1 MAPLLRPEDFYLK
14 AHRIIFRHML
24 GLGEAADLVTVRASL
39 IRAGEYQAVGG
50 RVYLGELLGSVAVAR
65 HARYYAGLVATEAKR
80 RKAIETAVQILKDSW
95 DPVCPAERIIPAAR
109 ERLDAARAGTADEA
123 KQFACH
129 SMADLEGMDL
139 TLDYIIHNAMVVG
152 SPGVGGGMFK
162 TLKTTTMLDLHV
174 SMEDIGRRWLG
185 HFPCIRKARSVYFSG
200 EGGLVFARE
209 SLRRICHSK
218 EIDLRD
224 VDGFF
229 ICDRVPSLDNAG
241 SLKTVADVLKDHG
254 AEFATFD
261 PFYLMLGAA
270 ADSASNVYAMGAML
284 GSLLRTCQDV
294 GVTPIILHHFKRS
307 GPIGQAP
314 NLADLSQAGC
324 AEFAGQ
330 WWLIG
335 RQRPYDAERPGEH
348 ELILSIG
355 SRAGF
360 ASKWALHVSEGTP
373 DSDGG
378 RYWRPELAPFSEA
391 MEQQKQTRAAARES
405 AEKEKAAKD
414 LESDRRKV
422 VAAMVQWGKPA
433 ESADIEPRVNIKT
446 KRFYRA
452 WVASWMMAHSSRSEP
467 SRRATAGPIRPSQL
481 RPGIRKPPH
490 PHRLARSYSNE
501 G

>member
-1 MAPLLRPEDFYLK
+1 M
-14 AHRIIFRHML
+14 
-24 GLGEAADLVTVRASL
+24 
-39 IRAGEYQAVGG
+39 
-50 RVYLGELLGSVAVAR
+50 YLGELLGSVAVAR
-65 HARYYAGLVATEAKR
+65 HACYYAGLVATEAKR

-314 NLADLSQAGC
+314 DLADLSQAGC

-335 RQRPYDAERPGEH
+335 RQRPYDAERPGERK
-348 ELILSIG
+348 LILSIG
-355 SRAGF
+355 SRTGSPRNGPCTSAR
-360 ASKWALHVSEGTP
+360 ARQTATAA
-373 DSDGG
+373 DTGG
-378 RYWRPELAPFSEA
+378 RNWPRSQKPWSNRNKR
-391 MEQQKQTRAAARES
+391 EQQPGNRP
-405 AEKEKAAKD
+405 
-414 LESDRRKV
+414 RRKR
-422 VAAMVQWGKPA
+422 
-433 ESADIEPRVNIKT
+433 PRRTWNRT
-446 KRFYRA
+446 AGRLSRRWFNG
-452 WVASWMMAHSSRSEP
+452 ASRQSQPTSSR
-467 SRRATAGPIRPSQL
+467 G
-481 RPGIRKPPH
+481 
-490 PHRLARSYSNE
+490 
-501 G
+501 